1 LIVVDGD
8 GMLLLILVALHRLLM
23 LQSIPHIS
31 SLTWVTTL
39 IPLVAV
45 LLVTAIKDIIDDVV
59 SQTLSFP
66 FFPTHNHAFCLI
78 PSQRIKVD

>member
-1 LIVVDGD
+1 
-8 GMLLLILVALHRLLM
+8 MLLLILVALHPLLM

-39 IPLVAV
+39 VPLVAV

-59 SQTLSFP
+59 SQTLSSPHPVFP
-66 FFPTHNHAFCLI
+66 NPQSCFLLDSKPA
-78 PSQRIKVD
+78 R

>member
-1 LIVVDGD
+1 
-8 GMLLLILVALHRLLM
+8 MLLLILVALHRLLM

-39 IPLVAV
+39 VPLVAV

-59 SQTLSFP
+59 SQTLFSSSRFSQ
-66 FFPTHNHAFCLI
+66 PTIMLSA
-78 PSQRIKVD
+78 